1 MQNSIFKILDSK
13 VRQRTRWQQVTYQM
27 EKAYLTSREKEEQKK
42 KKRNSRGTA
51 RSAGG
56 LMRNVTDVNLRQGE

>member
-13 VRQRTRWQQVTYQM
+13 VRQRTLWQQVTYQM

-42 KKRNSRGTA
+42 KKRNSRRIA

-56 LMRNVTDVNLRQGE
+56 LMRNVADVNLGQGE